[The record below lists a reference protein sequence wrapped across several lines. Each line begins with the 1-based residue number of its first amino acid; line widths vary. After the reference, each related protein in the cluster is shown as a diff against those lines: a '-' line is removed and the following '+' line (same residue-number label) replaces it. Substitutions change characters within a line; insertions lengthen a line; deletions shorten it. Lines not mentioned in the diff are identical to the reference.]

1 MSLIY
6 LDHNATTP
14 VRDEVREAMLPYVGE
29 IFHNPSS
36 IYTPARNM
44 RKVVDAHREK
54 MAAAVGADAKEILF
68 TSCGTEADNM
78 ALFGA
83 AYSALGKKRK
93 KIVTS
98 SIEHPAVTKVVK
110 ELGKRGFEIA
120 FLPVTRA
127 GIVDLEQA
135 AAIIDDNTLIVS
147 VMAANNEIGTIQ
159 PVAQLA
165 KLAKQHGALMHT
177 DGVQALG
184 KIPFDVKELGVDM
197 ASFSGHKIYGPK
209 GVGAFY
215 LKKGLKIA
223 PLMYGGHQERSI
235 RPGTENTAGIIG
247 MSVAAECAVKDIE
260 SGVPERLAAMRDK
273 LQELLT
279 DKIGQTCLNG
289 HLENRVPN
297 TLNISFAFI
306 EGEAMSIALDRKG
319 IAVATGSACS
329 SGDLEP
335 SHVIMSLGLREEV
348 AHGSLRF
355 SLGKSNTMEQMHTT
369 ADAVAEVV
377 ERFRAMSPLYEDF
390 KKSGQKFGELCSPVK
405 EV

>member
-14 VRDEVREAMLPYVGE
+14 VRDEVREAMQPYVGE

-44 RKVVDAHREK
+44 RKVIDAHREK
-54 MAAAVGADAKEILF
+54 MAAAVGAEAKEILF

-78 ALFGA
+78 AIFGA

-98 SIEHPAVTKVVK
+98 SIEHPAVTNVVK

-127 GIVDLEQA
+127 GIVDLEKA

-159 PVAQLA
+159 PIAELA

-215 LKKGLKIA
+215 LKKGLKIS

-235 RPGTENTAGIIG
+235 RPGTENTAGIVG

-260 SGVPERLAAMRDK
+260 SGMPEKLSAMRDK
-273 LQELLT
+273 LQDLLT

-289 HLENRVPN
+289 HLESRVPN

-329 SGDLEP
+329 SGDLKP

-390 KKSGQKFGELCSPVK
+390 KKSGQEFGELCSQVK